1 MVAGLP
7 LEEPLRLA
15 RAKSAHFIE
24 PKILLNALFRSPGPE
39 APHLGIRRNALEG
52 SNVIPTAKRPKQ
64 ECLMHT
70 SPAFAAMMDP
80 YCAVREVVVHAQ
92 TRPKTVPLL

>member
-1 MVAGLP
+1 VGANS
-7 LEEPLRLA
+7 A
-15 RAKSAHFIE
+15 RFIE

-39 APHLGIRRNALEG
+39 APHLGIRRNALES
-52 SNVIPTAKRPKQ
+52 SNVIHTAKRPKR
-64 ECLMHT
+64 ECLMRT

-80 YCAVREVVVHAQ
+80 YCAAREVVVHAQ